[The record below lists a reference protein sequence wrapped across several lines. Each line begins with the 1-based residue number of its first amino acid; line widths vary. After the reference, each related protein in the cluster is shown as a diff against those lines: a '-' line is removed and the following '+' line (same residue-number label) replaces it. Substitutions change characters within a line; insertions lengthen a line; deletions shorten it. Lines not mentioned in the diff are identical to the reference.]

1 MLGDQ
6 RTGAFD
12 PHVSPPWLHPW
23 FYTSCILYLLRHIK
37 VLTLQRITRARCL
50 AYQQTVLFLRDLWP
64 ASFFIMREKR
74 GRSAFDEWGAVF
86 ETDECNTLHLKACHL
101 LSKAKQL
108 SIKRVAQFKSLPF
121 WKGERWLH
129 DRQKQGLA
137 EAYYL
142 CWHKE
147 ERHNLFLC
155 ERQFRCHSN
164 WYPFLSFIWQPEW
177 AGLPPVSYFQRY
189 FYAVIV
195 DPWTLSKVNVKRQ
208 TWV

>member
-1 MLGDQ
+1 M
-6 RTGAFD
+6 
-12 PHVSPPWLHPW
+12 
-23 FYTSCILYLLRHIK
+23 SCIPTDSPVSERFMTGIIFYYPGE
-37 VLTLQRITRARCL
+37 TRQKRLWWMRRCL
-50 AYQQTVLFLRDLWP
+50 WNGWMQHVTFKP
-64 ASFFIMREKR
+64 AIYYR
-74 GRSAFDEWGAVF
+74 
-86 ETDECNTLHLKACHL
+86 
-101 LSKAKQL
+101 KAKQL
-108 SIKRVAQFKSLPF
+108 SIKRVAQFKSLTF

-129 DRQKQGLA
+129 DRQKRGLA

-189 FYAVIV
+189 FYAVTV
-195 DPWTLSKVNVKRQ
+195 DPWTLSMVSNVSVKILLRQ
-208 TWV
+208 

>member
-1 MLGDQ
+1 
-6 RTGAFD
+6 
-12 PHVSPPWLHPW
+12 
-23 FYTSCILYLLRHIK
+23 
-37 VLTLQRITRARCL
+37 
-50 AYQQTVLFLRDLWP
+50 
-64 ASFFIMREKR
+64 MREKR

-108 SIKRVAQFKSLPF
+108 SIKRVAQFKSLTF

-129 DRQKQGLA
+129 DRQKRGLA

-164 WYPFLSFIWQPEW
+164 WYPFLSFIWQLEW

-189 FYAVIV
+189 FYAVTV
-195 DPWTLSKVNVKRQ
+195 DPWTLSMVSNVSVKILLRH
-208 TWV
+208 